1 MSRLPRTLFLA
12 FFAFSAVQACNKAEA
27 PKPREDEAKKA
38 TPVPSDMVFNDF
50 IPENMKIRGDAGTLP
65 SGLPSGD
72 VVPDTD
78 GDKTKV
84 TEAGADP
91 KVARKY
97 TFTAGKTAKRTF
109 TLQGSLD
116 QGGQMKQQP
125 GITVSFDLATKAVK
139 NGTGSMELK
148 VTDIQLADKDK
159 MDKGQAAQFAAQFA
173 GGIGVTMTFD
183 VDPHGK
189 FGEVSVAAPDK
200 KPKPGA
206 AETVQLAQS
215 VLAVLYPLLPDDPI
229 GVGAKW
235 EAASDAGG
243 GKVTQ
248 VFTLKDFDKDNGTI
262 EAKMEQHAPAR
273 QAQGEILERRQP
285 AGGMKS
291 AGERA
296 DRRAGNRRSVDTVL
310 LEPFDDTNM
319 GPTARRSRT
328 EREPDCLSHLPI
340 HGTTLHRARKIRKS
354 QIISSS

>member
-1 MSRLPRTLFLA
+1 MSRLPSTPVFALALA
-12 FFAFSAVQACNKAEA
+12 FFLLQACNKTEP

-65 SGLPSGD
+65 SGLPTGD

-84 TEAGADP
+84 TEGGAEP
-91 KVARKY
+91 KAARKY

-109 TLQGSLD
+109 TLKGSLD
-116 QGGQMKQQP
+116 QGGQTKEQP

-159 MDKGQAAQFAAQFA
+159 MDKGQAGQFAAQFA

-215 VLAVLYPLLPDDPI
+215 VLAVLYPLLPEDPI

-262 EAKMEQHAPAR
+262 EAKMEQHAPPR
-273 QAQGEILERRQP
+273 QMNDPRAPRGTTMKTDLSATTTYSFRLDTPPTKVRNDTSEQETITVP
-285 AGGMKS
+285 AGEGQKAQQQIVS
-291 AGERA
+291 LKKQL
-296 DRRAGNRRSVDTVL
+296 SVDT
-310 LEPFDDTNM
+310 
-319 GPTARRSRT
+319 A
-328 EREPDCLSHLPI
+328 
-340 HGTTLHRARKIRKS
+340 K
-354 QIISSS
+354 